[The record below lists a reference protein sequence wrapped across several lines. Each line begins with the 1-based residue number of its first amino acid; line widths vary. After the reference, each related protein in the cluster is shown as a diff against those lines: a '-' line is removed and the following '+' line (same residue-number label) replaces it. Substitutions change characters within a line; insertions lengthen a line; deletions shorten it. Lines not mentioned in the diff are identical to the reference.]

1 MQASAKPREEFQKAR
16 EAFERMRNA
25 KSFAEFEESWK
36 EYLRRIDRIWN
47 KAEAHFHRSPKW
59 VGWAGK
65 FVALRTKDE
74 LLSYLMQARNADEH
88 SISDIAE
95 RQAGSTMIN
104 AADPGRPLYIRKLE
118 MSGGKMFLDADNA
131 VVIVVPERVK
141 LLPVTN
147 RQKTYSPPTKHLGS
161 DLDANNVLDV
171 AERGLR
177 FYEDFLEKAEAFFV
191 K

>member
-1 MQASAKPREEFQKAR
+1 MQASTKPREEFQRAK

-25 KSFAEFEESWK
+25 KSFAEFEESWR
-36 EYLRRIDRIWN
+36 EYLRRIDRVWN
-47 KAEAHFHRSPKW
+47 KAEAHFRRSPKW
-59 VGWAGK
+59 GGWAGK

-88 SISDIAE
+88 TVGDIAE
-95 RQAGSTMIN
+95 KQPGGIAIN
-104 AADPGRPLYIRKLE
+104 AADPSRALHIRKLE

-131 VVIVVPERVK
+131 IVVIVPERAK

-147 RQKTYSPPTKHLGS
+147 RGKTYSAPTKHLGAE
-161 DLDANNVLDV
+161 LDANNVLDV

-177 FYEDFLEKAEAFFV
+177 FYEDFLEKAEAHFV